1 MVLLG
6 EYGYLSDFSISPE
19 EIVNRINIM
28 FSRGIREFQFYDWFS
43 SYTLP
48 PYLAEDSWR
57 NAYNPAYIIRKD
69 TMMAAIIRI
78 RELGGRSWA
87 YIQSIAVD
95 YEHDPCNGVSN
106 CPYRLTQIRSN
117 DNIGFN
123 YILNKYSFKVYDPD
137 SNWASRMV
145 KVWAPAVKQLGFSG
159 IHWDTLGKISVNDHT
174 EGFAQFLET
183 ASAMLSSY
191 NLLQTFNFVSMSW
204 LTTGE
209 YVKCNK
215 VVYPYLSRFEN
226 STEFLYAEVW
236 NGTEYSNFIGLVRG
250 KQRAVVA
257 FYPTVKNDG
266 SKTDDMTLQEVNMVN
281 RASYSRANNLAYL
294 AVGNGFRR
302 LINEYFMID
311 VDITPN
317 VSPTFLLY

>member
-6 EYGYLSDFSISPE
+6 EYGYLSDFSVSPD
-19 EIVNRINIM
+19 EIVRRVNVM
-28 FSRGIREFQFYDWFS
+28 FSRGVREFQFYDWFS
-43 SYTLP
+43 SYTSP
-48 PYLAEDSWR
+48 PDLAKGSWK
-57 NAYNPAYIIRKD
+57 NAFNPDYTIRLD
-69 TMMAAIIRI
+69 TIQAATVRI

-95 YEHDPCNGVSN
+95 YLDDPCYGLAS
-106 CPYRLTQIRSN
+106 CPYKQTQIRSN
-117 DNIGFN
+117 NNIGFN

-137 SNWASRMV
+137 SSRAARMV
-145 KVWAPAVKQLGFSG
+145 KVWAPPVKELGFTG

-183 ASAMLSSY
+183 AAMMLSSY
-191 NLLQTFNFVSMSW
+191 NLKQTFNFVSMSW

-209 YVKCNK
+209 YVKCNT
-215 VVYPYLSRFEN
+215 VVYPYLSRFEK

-236 NGTEYSNFIGLVRG
+236 NGTEYSNFIVFVRG
-250 KQRAVVA
+250 RPRAVVS
-257 FYPTVKNDG
+257 FYPSIKNDG

-281 RASYSRANNLAYL
+281 RASYSRSNNLAYL
-294 AVGNGFRR
+294 AVGNGSRR

-311 VDITPN
+311 AEITSS
-317 VSPTFLLY
+317 VSPNFLVA